1 MLPYHFQLRL
11 RRLLPAQGRQA
22 ADGELQGR
30 AAEPDLGHRGRQPH
44 PQDFVADEALQ
55 MVLDRV
61 YEGKEKPVAGVYRL
75 TMKSNSDTSAR
86 APSRAS

>member
-1 MLPYHFQLRL
+1 MEANRT
-11 RRLLPAQGRQA
+11 RK
-22 ADGELQGR
+22 
-30 AAEPDLGHRGRQPH
+30 
-44 PQDFVADEALQ
+44 DFMADEALQ

-61 YEGKEKPVAGVYRL
+61 YEGKSKPVVGMYRL